1 VIDEEAIFLGE
12 KIKSFSNKRLLT
24 LVKNLCGH
32 EVKYGSGASLT
43 LDDLTILETC
53 ILIIRHRSSRVFGF
67 ADPNSASYSPGEAR
81 RITNITEDDCS

>member
-1 VIDEEAIFLGE
+1 MIDEEAIFLGE
-12 KIKSFSNKRLLT
+12 RIKDFSNKRLLT

-32 EVKYGSGASLT
+32 EVKYGSGTSLT

-53 ILIIRHRSSRVFGF
+53 IQIIRHRSSRVFGF
-67 ADPNSASYSPGEAR
+67 ADPNTASFISGDAR

>member
-1 VIDEEAIFLGE
+1 MIDEEAIFLGE

-67 ADPNSASYSPGEAR
+67 ADPNSASYNPGEAR